1 MNRRPLLFFL
11 IFMMIM
17 TTLTACTKPETTP
30 EPTEPTAP
38 VETTAAPPETTTVPE
53 ETSAEEETL
62 SPSEAK
68 QLKSAHPDAFG
79 LDTSEG
85 LKVLAFG
92 DNKGHFGFRII
103 SGSLDYYPVS
113 IAIPATVYPDLT
125 VEETKKLLL
134 FYGLPDEQV
143 TLHPWQE
150 GISSY
155 LMKIDD
161 KLLQDLSEAFD
172 NRYEIGPEIKEDL
185 SPEEKRFDRYVYPIT
200 VDSEDWFNYTVQ
212 EKVEMLRIDEA
223 VLKNMN
229 ERELVWAIADYPYLG
244 NLGAYNNNMDLL
256 AEECDALRELQSR
269 DTYKA
274 ALNAYGEEVITELK
288 KEPVTVQSWMVM
300 TTMKEMVE
308 TVYGVEMPWEI
319 PYPEEEPVTGPTG
332 N

>member
-38 VETTAAPPETTTVPE
+38 VETTAALTESTTEKPTKSPE
-53 ETSAEEETL
+53 EVLRS
-62 SPSEAK
+62 K
-68 QLKSAHPDAFG
+68 HPDAFD

-92 DNKGHFGFRII
+92 DNMGSFRFRII
-103 SGSLDYYPVS
+103 SGNLDYYPIKTMAEAS
-113 IAIPATVYPDLT
+113 KYKALT
-125 VEETKKLLL
+125 VEEVKQVLLI
-134 FYGLPDEQV
+134 YGLPDEKV

-150 GISSY
+150 GLSSFR
-155 LMKIDD
+155 MTIDD
-161 KLLQDLSEAFD
+161 KLLQDLSGAFD
-172 NRYEIGPEIKEDL
+172 NRYEIGSEIKEDL

-212 EKVEMLRIDEA
+212 EKVEMLRIDET

-300 TTMKEMVE
+300 TTMKTMVE
-308 TVYGVEMPWEI
+308 IVTGTEMPWEI
-319 PYPEEEPVTGPTG
+319 PYPEEEPVPGPTG

>member
-1 MNRRPLLFFL
+1 MMNRRLLLYLLVL
-11 IFMMIM
+11 IMIM
-17 TTLTACTKPETTP
+17 TTLSACEKPETTP
-30 EPTEPTAP
+30 APTEPTAP
-38 VETTAAPPETTTVPE
+38 AETTTVPSETTTVPE
-53 ETSAEEETL
+53 ETPAEKETL
-62 SPSEAK
+62 SPAEVK
-68 QLKSAHPDAFG
+68 RLESAHPDAFG

-103 SGSLDYYPVS
+103 SGSLDYYPIS

-134 FYGLPDEQV
+134 FYDLPDEQV
-143 TLHPWQE
+143 TLHPWQD

-200 VDSEDWFNYTVQ
+200 VDSEDWSSYTVQ

-229 ERELVWAIADYPYLG
+229 DKELVWAIADYPYLG
-244 NLGAYNNNMDLL
+244 NFIAYDRNMDLM

-269 DTYKA
+269 KSYRSAFSSWASYVIDT
-274 ALNAYGEEVITELK
+274 LK
-288 KEPVTVQSWMVM
+288 KEPVTTHSWMVM

-319 PYPEEEPVTGPTG
+319 PEPEVPGPTG